1 MSRNKT
7 LQLKLRLI
15 KKMKQNKRIPVLVI
29 GKTNRRI
36 TINPKSRNWRNQ
48 KLKLK
53 VK

>member
-7 LQLKLRLI
+7 LYLKLRLI
-15 KKMKQNKRIPVLVI
+15 KKLKQNKRIPVLVI

-36 TINPKSRNWRNQ
+36 VRNSKSRNWRTS